1 MFRPEQIFMENCMR
15 LNIKLILCCA
25 LLLPSAAHSYIIDGL
40 VDDWGVNLLQAGSR
54 FALDSDTPAG
64 GSDIDYITEDNADNT
79 RNPAYSHGA
88 WFVGPQYSFGNMCDA
103 EAFYFDNDGENL
115 YMAVVQGL
123 PVNGAA
129 SPQGFSPSYI
139 WPGDIAINTDGDN
152 IYEYGIEVL
161 GSESAVLK
169 KNCVWQNGLYSSTP
183 YNILSGCAVDAPV
196 DFAFSEAINSHYVLE
211 ASVPLSAFGFNR
223 HTSRDI
229 KLHWTMSC
237 GNDYL
242 TLRADINPTPV
253 PEPSTM
259 VLIMLGLAGS
269 LASFARSR
277 YSEFR
282 KFLDILLASIGIVLA
297 APIVAVAAILVKLD
311 STGPAFY
318 KQERV
323 GENRRRSR
331 APRGNPAQGEM
342 PSDDVLGKP
351 FTIYKLRTMT
361 MGAEKGTGPVW
372 AAKNDSR
379 ITHIGKFL
387 RMTRIDELPQLINV
401 LKGDM
406 SIIGPRPE
414 RPVFVKQL
422 DNDIE
427 NYNTRFYVKPGI
439 TGLAQVMNGYTDTV
453 EGTRKKLRYDLLYA
467 RKRGLLMDIQILFK
481 TIGTVILSKGAR

>member
-1 MFRPEQIFMENCMR
+1 MNCGLHHFDNPLGHR
-15 LNIKLILCCA
+15 RGSQRA
-25 LLLPSAAHSYIIDGL
+25 LLAAGVAESLVFVGLPHVVGAAGKA
-40 VDDWGVNLLQAGSR
+40 LLQFFAG
-54 FALDSDTPAG
+54 
-64 GSDIDYITEDNADNT
+64 
-79 RNPAYSHGA
+79 
-88 WFVGPQYSFGNMCDA
+88 DA
-103 EAFYFDNDGENL
+103 AEFRA
-115 YMAVVQGL
+115 
-123 PVNGAA
+123 
-129 SPQGFSPSYI
+129 
-139 WPGDIAINTDGDN
+139 
-152 IYEYGIEVL
+152 
-161 GSESAVLK
+161 K
-169 KNCVWQNGLYSSTP
+169 
-183 YNILSGCAVDAPV
+183 
-196 DFAFSEAINSHYVLE
+196 
-211 ASVPLSAFGFNR
+211 AFGQFPR
-223 HTSRDI
+223 
-229 KLHWTMSC
+229 
-237 GNDYL
+237 
-242 TLRADINPTPV
+242 
-253 PEPSTM
+253 
-259 VLIMLGLAGS
+259 
-269 LASFARSR
+269 
-277 YSEFR
+277 
-282 KFLDILLASIGIVLA
+282 FLEIVDVTTAIEL
-297 APIVAVAAILVKLD
+297 VAVAAILVKLD

-342 PSDDVLGKP
+342 RSDDVLGKP